1 MSNERL
7 SIRASDK
14 DRDNVASQLSLHYS
28 EGRLDFAE
36 YQQRLDEAYS
46 AKTFQDLD
54 FCLRQLPASY
64 SYSIQAHPLSQQNE
78 KIKRHWLV
86 FPHILLYVLV
96 ISFLIVIWSLT
107 NPGGYFWPVWPA
119 LGWGIGISTY
129 ALKGAHENNKIRARM
144 RK

>member
-7 SIRASDK
+7 SIRTSDK
-14 DRDNVASQLSLHYS
+14 DRDNVAAQLSLHYS

-46 AKTFQDLD
+46 SKTFQDLD
-54 FCLRQLPASY
+54 FSLRQLPALY
-64 SYSIQAHPLSQQNE
+64 SYSSQSLPQRT
-78 KIKRHWLV
+78 KIKRHWLI

-96 ISFLIVIWSLT
+96 ISFLMVIWSLT
-107 NPGGYFWPVWPA
+107 SPGGYFWPVWPA

-129 ALKGAHENNKIRARM
+129 ALKAANENNQIRARN